1 WEVIGTRGSRTR
13 LDVETERGLTPFV
26 GRERELDVLTER
38 FERARNGQGQM
49 VFVSGEPGIGKSR
62 LLLEFRRRLADDVL
76 WLEGHCMSFG
86 QSIAFHPLT
95 DMLRR
100 TFQIEDSDTED
111 ATVRK
116 IERSVLLL
124 GEDLRPVLPYLRFLL
139 SVDPGDTDV
148 VNMDPSLR
156 RTAIFDAVRRLT
168 VRAAEVRPH
177 VFIFEDLHW
186 IDSATGEYLA
196 FVA

>member
-1 WEVIGTRGSRTR
+1 
-13 LDVETERGLTPFV
+13 
-26 GRERELDVLTER
+26 
-38 FERARNGQGQM
+38 
-49 VFVSGEPGIGKSR
+49 
-62 LLLEFRRRLADDVL
+62 LADDVL

-86 QSIAFHPLT
+86 QAIAFHPLT

-100 TFQIEDSDTED
+100 TFQIEDSDAED

-139 SVDPGDTDV
+139 SVDPGDPDV
-148 VNMDPSLR
+148 LNMDPSLR

-186 IDSATGEYLA
+186 IDTATSDYLA
-196 FVA
+196 FVADSIAASRALVILTYRPGYVHHLGERSFHTRLSLT